1 MVPSLPAY
9 EASSFGRVRAVPYI
23 LEMPNGGIKTVGGLE
38 HFGLWRKDSKRYMIM
53 YRGKNY
59 KVANM
64 VCEAFNGP
72 RPSNLHVCMH
82 LDEDSRNNRRENLS
96 WGTQKEN
103 LNAPKFKAW
112 AKSRVRTDIRKL
124 GHMCATEIRIAVN
137 YGATMVSVAAEYGVS
152 ACHVS
157 NIMAG
162 RVKGG

>member
-1 MVPSLPAY
+1 MP
-9 EASSFGRVRAVPYI
+9 
-23 LEMPNGGIKTVGGLE
+23 MPNGGVKTVGGFE
-38 HFGLWRKDSKRYMIM
+38 GFGVWREDTNRYMIV

-72 RPSNLHVCMH
+72 RPSGKHVCMH
-82 LDEDSRNNRRENLS
+82 LDEDSRNNIPENLR

-103 LNAPKFKAW
+103 LNAPGFLEW
-112 AKSRVRTDIRKL
+112 AKTRGRSDLRKL
-124 GHMCATEIRIAVN
+124 GPMQATEIRIAVN
-137 YGATMVSVAAEYGVS
+137 YGATRVSVAAEYGVS